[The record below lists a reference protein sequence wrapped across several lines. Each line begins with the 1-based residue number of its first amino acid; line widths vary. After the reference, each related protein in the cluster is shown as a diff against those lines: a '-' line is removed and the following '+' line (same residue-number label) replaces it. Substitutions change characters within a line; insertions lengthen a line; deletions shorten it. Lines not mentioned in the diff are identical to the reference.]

1 MLVDRNQVEN
11 LLRALNEYKNLSNNG
26 MTNGGV
32 STDLVDQDEDLAA
45 SKNSTSSLRL
55 KKENY
60 STAYLDNLYVE
71 SEIKKKIMF
80 ISLNLASDPTVSYF
94 VQKQRREFYEKT
106 KKKVCYIS
114 SSSFFL
120 YFVSSIYF
128 IFILWFSWRNWRK
141 KSNLN
146 CCGRMAKT
154 CRCLARTQ
162 INLQVKYRTRK
173 IPVWKFHVFFFAKLQ
188 IFLLPLIRFK

>member
-1 MLVDRNQVEN
+1 MKEIQEIVKAMLVDRNQVEN

-114 SSSFFL
+114 SSSSFFCIL
-120 YFVSSIYF
+120 FLQSILF
-128 IFILWFSWRNWRK
+128 LFSDLVDEIGEKNRTWIVAKEWRK
-141 KSNLN
+141 
-146 CCGRMAKT
+146 
-154 CRCLARTQ
+154 
-162 INLQVKYRTRK
+162 
-173 IPVWKFHVFFFAKLQ
+173 HVDA
-188 IFLLPLIRFK
+188 